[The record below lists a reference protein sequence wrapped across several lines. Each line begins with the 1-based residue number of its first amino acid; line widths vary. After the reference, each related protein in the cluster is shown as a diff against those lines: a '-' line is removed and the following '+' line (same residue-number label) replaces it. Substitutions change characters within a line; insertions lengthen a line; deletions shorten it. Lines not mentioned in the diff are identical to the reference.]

1 MFCGCR
7 EKFIRKNDQKIPP
20 QNSKKKGRRVIFS
33 LLLVAVL
40 GTAGYQL
47 EKYYGITDSIREVA
61 HSIKATFSEKGPVRG
76 TIYDR
81 NLKQL
86 AINLER
92 VSVYARTREIDS
104 IDQTATRLSEILTLD
119 KNKLED
125 QLESGAL
132 RSWIAENISQE
143 QELAIKNVKMPGVYL
158 QKDEQR
164 YYPNDAQAA
173 FFLGAVENSI
183 GLSGVEFYYD
193 RLLAGRKIKQR
204 EEKQPL
210 SSALDLVLTI
220 DLKIQE
226 ILENLVRDV
235 ARIEKAEKVA
245 VYLLESETG
254 EIIGGANLPGFNPNT
269 FAKYSPEQTEDLF
282 FVPLSMPEK
291 FRIFLRDAIMLQ
303 SYGVDQVGSAAW
315 SLIPKKNGF
324 GSQLQLWEW
333 LGLEDSPTTDFH
345 VPSQSKKT
353 LASQQQPVV
362 PSTIDFNFVP
372 ESASPLSLLRSYS
385 ILLNKGN
392 KINPF
397 VVKKIIDKETG
408 TEVII
413 SEKKISKQRSD
424 LWSDFAE
431 QRIASLFQAQA
442 RQGQANS
449 SFFRDSILVSED
461 HDGSRRFMI
470 NDVLFVAMPAGS
482 HDLNMLLVVQRP
494 PQGVSREEASEKN
507 SVEQLVEDKVER
519 LSVLQQI
526 AKSVADFVEP
536 EIEGE
541 NNYQPQREAVNDL
554 SPRVEDNVKKNVVP
568 GVMPDL
574 RGLSLRKSLR
584 LLQGINVELKIQ
596 GTGRVISQRPG
607 PGTSMKGVQECVLV
621 LMKQEDVSP
630 EKLSGD
636 RSGKK

>member
-1 MFCGCR
+1 MY
-7 EKFIRKNDQKIPP
+7 
-20 QNSKKKGRRVIFS
+20 V
-33 LLLVAVL
+33 
-40 GTAGYQL
+40 
-47 EKYYGITDSIREVA
+47 
-61 HSIKATFSEKGPVRG
+61 
-76 TIYDR
+76 
-81 NLKQL
+81 
-86 AINLER
+86 
-92 VSVYARTREIDS
+92 RTREIES
-104 IDQTATRLSEILTLD
+104 IDETATRLSEILALD

-125 QLESGAL
+125 QLESGVM

-143 QELAIKNVKMPGVYL
+143 QETAIKNLKLAGVHL
-158 QKDEQR
+158 QRDEKR
-164 YYPNDAQAA
+164 YYPNDEQAA
-173 FFLGAVENSI
+173 FFIGAAENSI

-204 EEKQPL
+204 EEKKPL

-235 ARIEKAEKVA
+235 ARIEQADKVA

-282 FVPLSMPEK
+282 FIPLSIPEK
-291 FRIFLRDAIMLQ
+291 FRLFLRDAIMLQ
-303 SYGVDQVGSAAW
+303 SYGVDQVASAAW

-345 VPSQSKKT
+345 VPSQSNKT
-353 LASQQQPVV
+353 LVSRQQPVV
-362 PSTIDFNFVP
+362 PSTIDYNFVP
-372 ESASPLSLLRSYS
+372 ESASPLNLLRSYS
-385 ILLNKGN
+385 ILLNKGK

-397 VVKKIIDKETG
+397 VVKKIIDKESG
-408 TEVII
+408 TEVIL
-413 SEKKISKQRSD
+413 SEKKIINQQSE
-424 LWSDFAE
+424 LWSEFAE
-431 QRIASLFQAQA
+431 QRIASLFQAQV
-442 RQGQANS
+442 RKGKSNS

-461 HDGSRRFMI
+461 HEGLRRFMI
-470 NDVLFVAMPAGS
+470 NDMLFVTLPAGS

-494 PQGVSREEASEKN
+494 PQGVIREEGSEKN
-507 SVEQLVEDKVER
+507 SVEKLVEDKVER

-526 AKSVADFVEP
+526 AKSVADVVEP
-536 EIEGE
+536 EID
-541 NNYQPQREAVNDL
+541 NDVNYQPQGEFVNDL
-554 SPRVEDNVKKNVVP
+554 SPRAEESAKKIVVS

-584 LLQGINVELKIQ
+584 LLQGINVELKIK
-596 GTGRVISQRPG
+596 GTGRVIDQQPR
-607 PGTSMKGVQECVLV
+607 PGTSLKGVQECLLV
-621 LMKQEDVSP
+621 LMKYENVSP

-636 RSGKK
+636 SSGKK

>member
-1 MFCGCR
+1 M
-7 EKFIRKNDQKIPP
+7 
-20 QNSKKKGRRVIFS
+20 
-33 LLLVAVL
+33 LLVTLL

-47 EKYYGITDSIREVA
+47 EKHYGITASIQAAVDSI
-61 HSIKATFSEKGPVRG
+61 KTTFSEKAPVRG

-104 IDQTATRLSEILTLD
+104 IDETATHLADILSLD
-119 KNKLED
+119 KNKLEN

-143 QELAIKNVKMPGVYL
+143 QEIAIKNLKLPGVHL
-158 QKDEQR
+158 QRDEKR
-164 YYPNDAQAA
+164 YYPNNEEAA
-173 FFLGAVENSI
+173 FFIGAAENSI

-210 SSALDLVLTI
+210 SSALDLILTI

-235 ARIEKAEKVA
+235 ARLEKAEKVA

-269 FAKYSPEQTEDLF
+269 FARYSPDQTEDLF
-282 FVPLSMPEK
+282 FVPLSIPEK
-291 FRIFLRDAIMLQ
+291 FRLFLRDAIVLQ
-303 SYGVDQVGSAAW
+303 SYGVDQVASAAW

-324 GSQLQLWEW
+324 GNQLQLWDW
-333 LGLEDSPTTDFH
+333 LGLEDSPAADFH
-345 VPSQSKKT
+345 VPSQSEKT
-353 LASQQQPVV
+353 FASQQPVV
-362 PSTIDFNFVP
+362 ASNIEFNFVP
-372 ESASPLSLLRSYS
+372 ENATPFNLLRSYS
-385 ILLNKGN
+385 ILLNKGK
-392 KINPF
+392 KIHPF

-408 TEVII
+408 TEVLL
-413 SEKKISKQRSD
+413 SDQKVDKQHSD
-424 LWSDFAE
+424 LWSGFAE
-431 QRIASLFQAQA
+431 ERIALLFQAQA
-442 RQGQANS
+442 RQGKSNS
-449 SFFRDSILVSED
+449 TFFHDSILVREE
-461 HDGSRRFMI
+461 HHGFRRLII
-470 NDVLFVAMPAGS
+470 NDMLFVALPAGS
-482 HDLNMLLVVQRP
+482 HDLNMLLVVQRT
-494 PQGVSREEASEKN
+494 PQGVSREENGEEN

-526 AKSVADFVEP
+526 AKSIADVVEP
-536 EIEGE
+536 EIKGE
-541 NNYQPQREAVNDL
+541 NNYQPQRVSINDL
-554 SPRVEDNVKKNVVP
+554 SPRTEDNAKKKAVS

-584 LLQGINVELKIQ
+584 LLQGINVELQIQ
-596 GTGRVISQRPG
+596 GTGRVIDQKPR
-607 PGTSMKGVQECVLV
+607 PGTSLNGVQECVLI

-630 EKLSGD
+630 EKLSAL